1 MAIKLAYQQDSSSIF
16 SDGGAFSNPLCFTFN
31 GIDGGEK
38 IAELLVLNDDSSAVS
53 DIGIALQGTL
63 GSDID
68 SVKFK
73 LIGESAAEW
82 ETSLSGIT
90 ISGNNN
96 QRIDMKIK
104 MGDPPISVKSIKDLK
119 VRISY

>member
-53 DIGIALQGTL
+53 DIGITLQGTL

-73 LIGESAAEW
+73 LIGDSAAEW
-82 ETSLSGIT
+82 
-90 ISGNNN
+90 
-96 QRIDMKIK
+96 
-104 MGDPPISVKSIKDLK
+104 
-119 VRISY
+119 